1 MTSSDYIVAIPS
13 YKRAELCAA
22 KTLAMLKK
30 NHVTKDKINVYVAN
44 DEEYKTYKET
54 LDPSTYGKLIVGVKG
69 LVPQRQF
76 IMDHQPT
83 NKHIVFF
90 DDDVES
96 VDLSLSKFKGESLDH
111 FFQEAFKTT
120 KEHGAYMWGVYPVF
134 NPYFRTARKEVTT
147 CLTYIVG
154 AFYGVI
160 NRPDNKNLKLTL
172 TAENGQKEDVERT
185 IKYFK
190 EDGVVIRFNRVGFI
204 TKYYGKTGGL
214 GTFDERL
221 KPMKDA
227 SDLLKKTYPEYGD
240 VVSKK
245 TGMTE
250 FRLKKLPSRAE
261 AKAKAV
267 TAKATKTTRKT
278 RKL

>member
-1 MTSSDYIVAIPS
+1 MTNSDYIVAIPS
-13 YKRAELCAA
+13 YKRAELCSA

-30 NHVTKDKINVYVAN
+30 NHISKDKINVYVAN

-54 LDPSTYGKLIVGVKG
+54 LDSSTYGKLIVGVKG

-76 IMDHQPT
+76 IMDNQPA

-96 VDLSLSKFKGESLDH
+96 IDLSLSKFKGKSLDH
-111 FFQEAFKTT
+111 FFQEAFQTT

-134 NPYFRTARKEVTT
+134 NPYFRQARKEVTT

-160 NRPDNKNLKLTL
+160 NRPDNANLKLTL

-214 GTFDERL
+214 GTFEERL

-227 SDLLKKTYPEYGD
+227 SELLKKTYPEYGD

-261 AKAKAV
+261 AQTV
-267 TAKATKTTRKT
+267 KATKTTRKT
-278 RKL
+278 RKIKTN

>member
-1 MTSSDYIVAIPS
+1 MTQDYIVAIPS

-22 KTLAMLKK
+22 KTLTMLKK
-30 NHVTKDKINVYVAN
+30 NQVTKDKINVYVAN
-44 DEEYKTYKET
+44 EEEYKTYKDT

-76 IMDHQPT
+76 IMDHQPA

-96 VDLSLSKFKGESLDH
+96 VDLSLSMFKGKSLDH

-120 KEHGAYMWGVYPVF
+120 KEHNAYMWGVYPVF

-214 GTFDERL
+214 GTFEERL

-227 SDLLKKTYPEYGD
+227 SELLKKTYPEYGD

-261 AKAKAV
+261 AKAKAQTV
-267 TAKATKTTRKT
+267 KATKTVRKT